1 MIMDKLLQ
9 IKNLKVEFYLPENK
23 ICAVNN
29 ANLEIAK
36 NEVLVLAG
44 ESGSGKTITVLSI
57 TGILPPQAKIIN
69 GEIFF
74 ENRDLIK
81 LDQQQLSKIRGKEI
95 AYIFQ
100 EPTSF
105 LNPVFNIGEQIA
117 EVIRLHQNKTEKQ
130 ARLAASELLD
140 LVKIK
145 HAPQRLLD
153 YPHNLSGGMNQRVMI
168 AMALACRPKLL
179 IADEPTTSLDITT
192 EINILKLLLELKDK
206 FNFSILFITH
216 NLSIASRIADRI
228 AIMYKGEIVQV
239 GDRANIF
246 RGAGHKHTKEL
257 IFAYEKIGKI

>member
-1 MIMDKLLQ
+1 MDKLLQ
-9 IKNLKVEFYLPENK
+9 IRDLRIQFHLPEEK

-29 ANLEIAK
+29 ANLEIGK

-44 ESGSGKTITVLSI
+44 ESGSGKTITALSI
-57 TGILPPQAKIIN
+57 TGILPPRAKIIK
-69 GEIFF
+69 GEIIFQG
-74 ENRDLIK
+74 NDLIK
-81 LDQQQLSKIRGKEI
+81 LNEQQLAKIRGKEI

-117 EVIRLHQNKTEKQ
+117 EAIRLHQNKTEKQ
-130 ARLAASELLD
+130 ARRQTIELLD

-145 HAPQRLLD
+145 DAPQRLLD

-168 AMALACRPKLL
+168 AIALACRPKLL

-192 EINILKLLLELKDK
+192 EINILNLLLELKNR

-216 NLSIASRIADRI
+216 NLSIAKRIADRI
-228 AIMYKGEIVQV
+228 AIMYKGEVVQV
-239 GDRANIF
+239 DDKDNIF
-246 RGAGHKHTKEL
+246 RSRGHKHTEEL
-257 IFAYEKIGKI
+257 IFAYEKIGKT